1 MKKIVFTFILALAF
15 SELGS
20 GSAVAASLNELTPAE
35 KSAGWTLLFDG
46 KTSKGWRSFKKTTF
60 PEKGWLIENG
70 ILKHVAK
77 GGGGDLITDSDYNN
91 FDLQWEWMV
100 PAGANN
106 GIKYLITEKR
116 NQVIGHEY
124 QMIDDV
130 VAPEAKHS
138 TGSFY
143 DVLAPSKE
151 KPLKPVGQWNHSRVL
166 IQGNHVEHWLNGSK
180 ILTYELGSEEVLKAV
195 QNSKFKSVPDFGKKM
210 RGHIILTEHQDE
222 ASYKNIKI
230 RLLP

>member
-1 MKKIVFTFILALAF
+1 
-15 SELGS
+15 
-20 GSAVAASLNELTPAE
+20 
-35 KSAGWTLLFDG
+35 
-46 KTSKGWRSFKKTTF
+46 
-60 PEKGWLIENG
+60 
-70 ILKHVAK
+70 
-77 GGGGDLITDSDYNN
+77 
-91 FDLQWEWMV
+91 MV

-130 VAPEAKHS
+130 VAPKAKHS

-151 KPLKPVGQWNHSRVL
+151 KPLKPVGQWNHARVL